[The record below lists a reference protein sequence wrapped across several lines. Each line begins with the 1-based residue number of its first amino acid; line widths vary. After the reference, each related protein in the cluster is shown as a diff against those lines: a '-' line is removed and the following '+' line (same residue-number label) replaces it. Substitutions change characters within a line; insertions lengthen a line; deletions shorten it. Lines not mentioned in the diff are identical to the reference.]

1 MISESTEKD
10 MLMSCERKMAK
21 QMESSGEISKRTR
34 HIINIKE
41 MRVVENKRFK
51 ADRDKSQ
58 VDVHLYMLLLT
69 YVYSIRWS
77 CSEI

>member
-1 MISESTEKD
+1 
-10 MLMSCERKMAK
+10 
-21 QMESSGEISKRTR
+21 
-34 HIINIKE
+34 

-69 YVYSIRWS
+69 YAYLIRWS
-77 CSEI
+77 CSEIQCKFYVI